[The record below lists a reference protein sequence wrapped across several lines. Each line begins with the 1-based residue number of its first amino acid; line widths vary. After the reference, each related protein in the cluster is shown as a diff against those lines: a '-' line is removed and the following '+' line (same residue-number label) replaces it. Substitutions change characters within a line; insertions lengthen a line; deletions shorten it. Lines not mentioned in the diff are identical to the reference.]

1 MASVL
6 APPLAGALNHL
17 LAGASWAR
25 ERLKPFAGKTVRFN
39 LAPLTVSFAIRA
51 TGDVEDAPA
60 DGNADAAFTLT
71 PGIALRVLGADR
83 DAWREIEAA
92 GDTELGREILYIAQ
106 NLRWDVEEDLS
117 RIVGDIAAHRM
128 VQAAGE
134 LERWGRET
142 AGSFAR
148 SAAAYWTE
156 EQPLIARRAD
166 VEHFNREVDR
176 LRDDVERLAKRMEHL
191 GRGRS

>member
-60 DGNADAAFTLT
+60 DENADAAFTLT